1 MKLSAVTVHG
11 NRAIKILSLFSL
23 LIYAGKDLVGTFYF
37 AYKYLRQLPSQDKET
52 EHLYLTGICQIR
64 NTEPEGNGFTP
75 RKELCPSLSKLLMC
89 GWSEGRE
96 EVVAG
101 FSS

>member
-52 EHLYLTGICQIR
+52 EHLYLTRICQIR